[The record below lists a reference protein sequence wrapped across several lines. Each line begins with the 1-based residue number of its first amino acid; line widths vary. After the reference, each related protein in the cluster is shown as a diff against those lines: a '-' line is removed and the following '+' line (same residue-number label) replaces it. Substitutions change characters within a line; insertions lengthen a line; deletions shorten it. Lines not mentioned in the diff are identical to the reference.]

1 MALNLED
8 IKRIAHLARIQVSDN
23 EAQETLNKLSGI
35 LGLIEQMQAVDT
47 TGIAPMSHSQDVT
60 QRLRDDVVTQSNQR
74 ELFQSIAPATQDG
87 LYLVPKVIE

>member
-1 MALNLED
+1 MALNLDD
-8 IKRIAHLARIQVSDN
+8 IKRIAHLARIQVSDS
-23 EAQETLNKLSGI
+23 EAQETLTKLSGI

-47 TGIAPMSHSQDVT
+47 TGITPMSHSQDVT
-60 QRLRDDVVTQSNQR
+60 QRLREDVVTQTNQR